1 MLGVGTSAPWKESNN
16 GSGLLEWFAWSE
28 AVEITIRVDICIQIA
43 APACYHMHNEI
54 YSMLAPLKF
63 CRGIDII
70 LAALTREYCYD
81 SEITRGLNLILFFSL
96 IFHDNLRG
104 KVDKF
109 SLYRPI
115 HFGQEH
121 TDVNVC

>member
-1 MLGVGTSAPWKESNN
+1 MLSYAQRDIFHARPPKILQGGV
-16 GSGLLEWFAWSE
+16 
-28 AVEITIRVDICIQIA
+28 
-43 APACYHMHNEI
+43 
-54 YSMLAPLKF
+54 
-63 CRGIDII
+63 DII

-109 SLYRPI
+109 SLYRPMN
-115 HFGQEH
+115 FGQEH